1 LTEDVA
7 MTDAVRLQ
15 LRTAGGYLVVL
26 TGLNLAWEL
35 VQLPLYCIWTDAP
48 LSTNLF
54 AVLHCTGG
62 DVLIAA
68 TTLTAAVVLA
78 GRRWPGESFWRVA
91 FVATGLGIGYT
102 IFSEWL
108 NVEVRASWA
117 YATAMPRLPWLGTG
131 LSPVLEWTLIPPL
144 SFVLLKSRIAGT
156 RFFDMPQGAGGR
168 RD

>member
-1 LTEDVA
+1 VAIA
-7 MTDAVRLQ
+7 MTGAARLL
-15 LRTAGGYLVVL
+15 LRSAGFYLVVL
-26 TGLNLAWEL
+26 AGLSLAWEL
-35 VQLPLYCIWTDAP
+35 AQLPLYRIWTNAP
-48 LSTNLF
+48 LSANLF

-68 TTLTAAVVLA
+68 TTLAAAVVST
-78 GRRWPGESFWRVA
+78 GRRWPGEHFWRVA
-91 FVATGLGIGYT
+91 LVATCLGVGYT

-117 YATAMPRLPWLGTG
+117 YAAAMPRLPWLGTG
-131 LSPVLEWTLIPPL
+131 LSPVLEWVLIPPL
-144 SFVLLKSRIAGT
+144 SFVLLKSRIVGM